1 MIVAMILD
9 AVLLKSPVMII
20 TLAPKIL
27 VTLIMDAQ
35 IFLVLVTMTML
46 VLLMSVILWK
56 DAKPAT

>member
-9 AVLLKSPVMII
+9 AVLLQSPVMII

-35 IFLVLVTMTML
+35 IFLYLVTMTML